1 MSKLNTRAL
10 SDCPT
15 FWVSKIEIF
24 FNYRRIARVLKTR
37 VAGGRGEGGGGVK
50 GRAPPESI
58 EILILWNGIFSVLRG
73 NCCLKCSIKQLLFS
87 CLFVFA
93 CLRVQ
98 VLDPGAHVSFFFFW
112 ISVLSILCFCVSI
125 IRIHM
130 IWNIGTDVKI
140 RISSYPDHI
149 LVGTRDSGFQAK
161 SRKSRRDRD
170 SYSNTTEFLP
180 DRGIAALPHF
190 FGKYRALQLA

>member
-37 VAGGRGEGGGGVK
+37 VAGGRGEGGWRGMLPQKVLK
-50 GRAPPESI
+50 S
-58 EILILWNGIFSVLRG
+58 WFSETAFLAFWEE

-87 CLFVFA
+87 CLFMFA
-93 CLRVQ
+93 CLQVQ

-149 LVGTRDSGFQAK
+149 LVGTRDFKQNRGNPDEIEIVTQILQS
-161 SRKSRRDRD
+161 
-170 SYSNTTEFLP
+170 SYQT
-180 DRGIAALPHF
+180 AALRHCRTF
-190 FGKYRALQLA
+190 SANAVHYN

>member
-37 VAGGRGEGGGGVK
+37 VAGGRGEGGWRGMLPQKVLK
-50 GRAPPESI
+50 S
-58 EILILWNGIFSVLRG
+58 WFSETAFLAFWEE

-87 CLFVFA
+87 CLFMFA

-98 VLDPGAHVSFFFFW
+98 VLDPGAHVSFFFLD
-112 ISVLSILCFCVSI
+112 ISFKYTLFLCKYHKNSYDMKYRNRCQNPDFFLSRSHF
-125 IRIHM
+125 
-130 IWNIGTDVKI
+130 G
-140 RISSYPDHI
+140 
-149 LVGTRDSGFQAK
+149 RDSGFQAK

-190 FGKYRALQLA
+190 FGKCRALQLA

>member
-98 VLDPGAHVSFFFFW
+98 VLDPGAHVSFFFFLD
-112 ISVLSILCFCVSI
+112 ISFKYTLFLCKYHKNSHDMKYRNRCQNPDFFLSRLHF
-125 IRIHM
+125 
-130 IWNIGTDVKI
+130 G
-140 RISSYPDHI
+140 
-149 LVGTRDSGFQAK
+149 RDSG
-161 SRKSRRDRD
+161 
-170 SYSNTTEFLP
+170 L
-180 DRGIAALPHF
+180 GISSKIAEIPTWS
-190 FGKYRALQLA
+190 G

>member
-149 LVGTRDSGFQAK
+149 LVGTRDFKQNRGNPDEIEIVTQILQS
-161 SRKSRRDRD
+161 
-170 SYSNTTEFLP
+170 SYQT
-180 DRGIAALPHF
+180 AALRHCRTFSANTVHF
-190 FGKYRALQLA
+190 N